1 MSNFFLRL
9 AMISCA
15 VVMLAIPCLAFATT
29 AAMWVILI
37 GTGTLVGSGVLGV
50 ILDWREINHK

>member
-1 MSNFFLRL
+1 MTNFCLRV

-29 AAMWVILI
+29 AALWVILI
-37 GTGTLVGSGVLGV
+37 GTGTLVISGVLGV
-50 ILDWREINHK
+50 LLDWREINYK